1 MNEGCVN
8 TALEKAGFMGR
19 YYARIY
25 GIAWDI
31 IDVIFNNRKYILPA
45 FAFVGVGQIKQV

>member
-1 MNEGCVN
+1 M
-8 TALEKAGFMGR
+8 AGFMGR

-25 GIAWDI
+25 GIAGGFIDI
-31 IDVIFNNRKYILPA
+31 IFNNRLYILPA